1 MAMMRRRRLLAS
13 IPGLLALCAAL
24 PALAEAR
31 VLRAA
36 VMQIEPYGM
45 LDAQGQQSGAYTE
58 VFELLGRE
66 LGRPVEVVGAPY
78 ARALALL
85 RSGKVDMMLAMPSPA
100 IAQVAQP
107 AGAVWSLEA
116 IAIGRAGTP
125 LRRLADLHGLIVAR
139 IRGTD
144 YGPEFMNDKAIHH
157 YEITDHVQGL
167 NMLMEKRV
175 DVIVGGRPGIFYAM
189 RKLGIARSQLGSSF
203 PVNSRDVQ
211 LHLSKKFNDVR
222 LAGDLRRGMAA
233 LRADGRIEAVISK
246 YSAGMPRD

>member
-1 MAMMRRRRLLAS
+1 MALTRRRCLLACL
-13 IPGLLALCAAL
+13 PGMLAWCAA
-24 PALAEAR
+24 PRAGAETRA
-31 VLRAA
+31 LRAA

-45 LDAQGQQSGAYTE
+45 LDAQGRQSGAYTE

-85 RSGKVDMMLAMPSPA
+85 RSGQVDMMLAMPSPA
-100 IAQVAQP
+100 IAEVAQP

-125 LRRLADLHGLIVAR
+125 LRRIRDLRGLIVAR

-157 YEITDHVQGL
+157 YEISDHVQGL
-167 NMLMEKRV
+167 HMLLEKRI
-175 DVIVGGRPGIFYAM
+175 DVLVGGRPGIFYAM
-189 RKLGIARSQLGSSF
+189 RKLGVQRSQLGSAF
-203 PVNSRDVQ
+203 PVNARDVQ
-211 LHLSKKFNDVR
+211 LHMSKKFDDAR
-222 LAGDLRRGMAA
+222 LASEVRRGMAA
-233 LRADGRIEAVISK
+233 LRTDGRIDAVIAK
-246 YSAGMPRD
+246 YSSGLPRE